1 MPTNLEIKARLDNI
15 SQAIEIAEALP
26 SEFSIELK
34 QMDTYFSISEG
45 RLKLREINNT
55 YAELIYYIRSEESN
69 ERVSNFEIYPIS
81 KPDKL
86 KSILSAAIG
95 VKAIVQKRRLAYL
108 YQDTRIHLDEVEG
121 LGSFIEFEVPIN
133 SNIDNASC
141 VVQFLI
147 GKFHLNKDIFIKG
160 SYVDLILEKANI
172 LGN

>member
-81 KPDKL
+81 NRY
-86 KSILSAAIG
+86 S
-95 VKAIVQKRRLAYL
+95 RLL
-108 YQDTRIHLDEVEG
+108 LV
-121 LGSFIEFEVPIN
+121 
-133 SNIDNASC
+133 
-141 VVQFLI
+141 
-147 GKFHLNKDIFIKG
+147 
-160 SYVDLILEKANI
+160 
-172 LGN
+172 